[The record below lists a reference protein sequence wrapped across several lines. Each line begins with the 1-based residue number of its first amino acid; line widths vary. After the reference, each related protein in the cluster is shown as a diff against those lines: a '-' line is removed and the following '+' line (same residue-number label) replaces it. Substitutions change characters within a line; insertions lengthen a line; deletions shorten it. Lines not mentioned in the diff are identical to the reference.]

1 MRITARLYPAI
12 FDYTKTPS
20 IYHDRLGTNIGKT
33 QKRGLVFSQEGWGK
47 DQAAAATKALAAN
60 VSVQCQSRPTL

>member
-1 MRITARLYPAI
+1 MFPAGVGDVSGSITVHNPH
-12 FDYTKTPS
+12 
-20 IYHDRLGTNIGKT
+20 HDKGCSVVVGA
-33 QKRGLVFSQEGWGK
+33 EGWGK